1 MVYYSANLNG
11 FIPAAW
17 KDDGTYNKKT
27 WPSDAVLLSDEES
40 NEYWKTTPPDRKTIG
55 SLNGRPVWVDI
66 PPPSPEELIYRAV
79 QKKKALREAADSEI
93 AWRQDAVDMGD
104 ATEKEKADLTEW
116 RKYRVLLMRVDVS
129 TAPNIE
135 WPLKPE

>member
-79 QKKKALREAADSEI
+79 QKKKGI
-93 AWRQDAVDMGD
+93 KGGG
-104 ATEKEKADLTEW
+104 
-116 RKYRVLLMRVDVS
+116 
-129 TAPNIE
+129 
-135 WPLKPE
+135 

>member
-1 MVYYSANLNG
+1 
-11 FIPAAW
+11 
-17 KDDGTYNKKT
+17 
-27 WPSDAVLLSDEES
+27 
-40 NEYWKTTPPDRKTIG
+40 
-55 SLNGRPVWVDI
+55 
-66 PPPSPEELIYRAV
+66 
-79 QKKKALREAADSEI
+79 
-93 AWRQDAVDMGD
+93 MGD